1 MRIEIKDK
9 KNFISMFNEI
19 FHENKISTIN
29 GITIDS
35 RKVEENDIYFP
46 IIGGNHDGH
55 DYIQDVIKNGAQFSF
70 SEKNSSVFNK
80 KVILTKSINN
90 LIKSLAS
97 KWQKRSNAKIIGIT
111 GSNGKTTTKELLY
124 AFLSKKYKCSKTKGN
139 FNSLIGL
146 PFTFLNSK
154 IDDDY
159 CILEYGASKPNEI
172 ELLCEVIK
180 PDYSLITNISE
191 SHISNY
197 KSMNELVKTKTA
209 IYRSLD
215 DNDMAFI
222 NNDIKYF
229 KNLMLSCKKLKFG
242 FNNKKDN
249 ISTAEKISI
258 ENKKYF
264 KILESQFL
272 IPDSITHLETNILS
286 AIIIADYLKIED
298 SEINKALKEYTVPSG
313 RGNIISKN
321 EFKIIDDCYNANPAS
336 VNLAIKRL
344 NNIKTKGKKIFVFGD
359 MLELGK
365 NSIRLHQNISDI
377 INESKIDV
385 LFTYGEYSQIT
396 FKNIDQKKINVFHYK
411 KDAFDKLKK
420 HVYSIAKR
428 NDTIYL
434 KGSRSMYLER
444 IYKDI

>member
-1 MRIEIKDK
+1 
-9 KNFISMFNEI
+9 
-19 FHENKISTIN
+19 
-29 GITIDS
+29 
-35 RKVEENDIYFP
+35 
-46 IIGGNHDGH
+46 
-55 DYIQDVIKNGAQFSF
+55 
-70 SEKNSSVFNK
+70 
-80 KVILTKSINN
+80 
-90 LIKSLAS
+90 
-97 KWQKRSNAKIIGIT
+97 
-111 GSNGKTTTKELLY
+111 
-124 AFLSKKYKCSKTKGN
+124 
-139 FNSLIGL
+139 
-146 PFTFLNSK
+146 
-154 IDDDY
+154 
-159 CILEYGASKPNEI
+159 EI
-172 ELLCEVIK
+172 ELLCKVIK

-215 DNDMAFI
+215 NNDIAFI

-229 KNLMLSCKKLKFG
+229 KNLMLSCKKFKFG

-298 SEINKALKEYTVPSG
+298 SEINKVLKEYTLPPG

-344 NNIKTKGKKIFVFGD
+344 NK
-359 MLELGK
+359 
-365 NSIRLHQNISDI
+365 
-377 INESKIDV
+377 
-385 LFTYGEYSQIT
+385 
-396 FKNIDQKKINVFHYK
+396 
-411 KDAFDKLKK
+411 
-420 HVYSIAKR
+420 
-428 NDTIYL
+428 
-434 KGSRSMYLER
+434 
-444 IYKDI
+444 